1 MLTEVRSVPTFKRL
15 DWMTKQF
22 SQFFATA
29 MLELTINVYVKTV
42 SESQANVMQ

>member
-22 SQFFATA
+22 NQFFATV
-29 MLELTINVYVKTV
+29 NVGADDKLFT
-42 SESQANVMQ
+42 